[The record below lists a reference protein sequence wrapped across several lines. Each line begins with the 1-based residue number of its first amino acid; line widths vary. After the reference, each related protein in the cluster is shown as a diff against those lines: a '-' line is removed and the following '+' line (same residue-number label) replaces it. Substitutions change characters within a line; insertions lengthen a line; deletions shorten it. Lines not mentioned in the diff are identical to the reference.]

1 MWLKVDDTLHSHPK
15 ARRAGLTAV
24 GLWAMSGSYCM
35 SYKTD
40 GFIPEW
46 FVHGWPDGLT
56 LARRLVDVGL
66 WSDAVQDG
74 EKGWSFHDWGDYQPS
89 SDEIEK
95 ERALSRERQRKRR
108 ARLRGEDP
116 DAA

>member
-1 MWLKVDDTLHSHPK
+1 MWFKVDDTLHSHPK

-46 FVHGWPDGLT
+46 FVRGCGAGAAAETARED
-56 LARRLVDVGL
+56 ARRRPGRGV
-66 WSDAVQDG
+66 
-74 EKGWSFHDWGDYQPS
+74 
-89 SDEIEK
+89 I
-95 ERALSRERQRKRR
+95 RAAFL
-108 ARLRGEDP
+108 
-116 DAA
+116 